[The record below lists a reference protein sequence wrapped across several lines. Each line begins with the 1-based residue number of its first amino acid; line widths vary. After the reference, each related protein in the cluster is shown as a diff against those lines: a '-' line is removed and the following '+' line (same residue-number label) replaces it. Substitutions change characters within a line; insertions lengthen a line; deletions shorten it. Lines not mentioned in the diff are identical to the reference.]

1 MTYPICGIVQFNN
14 DVYFVL
20 KHCIMKVSIWASLFC
35 LFSFS
40 GITQIVTPVTVN
52 SASGS
57 GGAGGYIFNWNI
69 GDVMVTT
76 ATTPTIVVTQGFLQN
91 NVAMP
96 TSVGNLTPL
105 SAFEVKLLPNPTPNR
120 VLYRFSMRERGLIQ
134 LCLYDLAGKSLLNTQ
149 VQHGGGVHNGQIDM
163 SALSSGV
170 YQLQIIFTP
179 VTGAA
184 RQGIYQL
191 QKIN

>member
-1 MTYPICGIVQFNN
+1 
-14 DVYFVL
+14 
-20 KHCIMKVSIWASLFC
+20 MKVSVLAFLFSLFC
-35 LFSFS
+35 FS
-40 GITQIVTPVTVN
+40 GVAQILTPVTVN
-52 SASGS
+52 AASGG

-69 GDVMVTT
+69 GDVVVTT
-76 ATTPTIVVTQGFLQN
+76 VTGPNIIVTQGFLQN
-91 NVAMP
+91 NVAVP

-105 SAFEVKLLPNPTPNR
+105 AAFEIKLLPNPTPNR

-134 LCLYDLAGKSLLNTQ
+134 LRLYDLAGKSLLNTQ

-163 SALSSGV
+163 TALPSGV